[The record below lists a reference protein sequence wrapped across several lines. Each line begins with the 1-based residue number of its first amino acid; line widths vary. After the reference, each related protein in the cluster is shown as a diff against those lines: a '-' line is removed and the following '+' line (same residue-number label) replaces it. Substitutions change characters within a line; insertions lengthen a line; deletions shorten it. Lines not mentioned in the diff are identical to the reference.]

1 MARQTYSITKRCG
14 TLERQ
19 IIADP
24 LVPLTIAD
32 NADAIISSLFWL
44 QKRDRITYYGYV
56 IMPDHIHFMM
66 QLGDL
71 ATLSEVMHSF
81 SGHTA
86 KAIQQLNGWSG
97 QFWQV
102 GFYDH
107 AIRNNEAF
115 DRHLN
120 YIAENPLRKRFVD
133 ALEDWPFMQLEP
145 DW

>member
-1 MARQTYSITKRCG
+1 
-14 TLERQ
+14 
-19 IIADP
+19 
-24 LVPLTIAD
+24 
-32 NADAIISSLFWL
+32 
-44 QKRDRITYYGYV
+44 
-56 IMPDHIHFMM
+56 MM
-66 QLGDL
+66 HLGDL
-71 ATLSEVMHSF
+71 APLSEVMHSF

-86 KAIQQLNGWSG
+86 KAINQLNGWSG

-107 AIRNNEAF
+107 AIRNNEVF